1 MGPEQSEPISLKP
14 SHGSEQSISPLE
26 LAGQVLRRAREA
38 KGLTIHQL
46 AASLHMGDEQLEAL
60 EAAQLNNL
68 PEPVFIKAMV
78 RRVASKLGIDP
89 EPLVQGL
96 SSSPRLKTSTA
107 SRWDTQETQDA
118 KARPN
123 LLLPLSGLAALAACL
138 LAAFHLDQ
146 LGPIARKFAA
156 MPSAPEP
163 KAQPQTVSGTEEVSA
178 EPSPPTSTASQS
190 IVVRSQEPS
199 WVVIRDG
206 EGGVLFEGTLNTS
219 KTFNGERGLEIY
231 AGRPDLVSTSQEG
244 VSQAG
249 TPLGTIDQV
258 RWYRVTAAPSRSKQ
272 DL

>member
-46 AASLHMGDEQLEAL
+46 AACLHMGDEQLEAL
-60 EAAQLNNL
+60 EAAQLDNL

-96 SSSPRLKTSTA
+96 NSSPTPNSRAARNRNSQQST
-107 SRWDTQETQDA
+107 EK
-118 KARPN
+118 KAGPN
-123 LLLPLSGLAALAACL
+123 LLLPLSGLAALAAGL

-163 KAQPQTVSGTEEVSA
+163 KAQPQTISGTEEVSA
-178 EPSPPTSTASQS
+178 EPSTPTSTASQS

-258 RWYRVTAAPSRSKQ
+258 RWYRVTAAPSRSEQ
-272 DL
+272 AL

>member
-1 MGPEQSEPISLKP
+1 ADDQSKATGLAQAGRQLAEARSAAGLSQEQLASQMHMGVE
-14 SHGSEQSISPLE
+14 
-26 LAGQVLRRAREA
+26 
-38 KGLTIHQL
+38 QL
-46 AASLHMGDEQLEAL
+46 AALEGGDQNE
-60 EAAQLNNL
+60 L